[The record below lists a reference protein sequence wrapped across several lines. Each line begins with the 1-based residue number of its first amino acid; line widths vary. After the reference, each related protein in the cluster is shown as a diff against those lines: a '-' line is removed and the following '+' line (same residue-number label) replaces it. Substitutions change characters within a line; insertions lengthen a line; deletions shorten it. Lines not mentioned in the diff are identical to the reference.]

1 MKDINYYLSL
11 PYKLEIIPD
20 QEEGGYLVS
29 YPDLKGCLSYGD
41 TIDEAYTNALDAKA
55 AWLDAALEE
64 GIEIPE
70 PRSEGDY
77 SGQFRLRMPRTLHK
91 TLAENAQAE
100 GISMNQYCI
109 YILSKYA

>member
-1 MKDINYYLSL
+1 MKDLNYYLSL

-20 QEEGGYLVS
+20 REEGGYLVS

-41 TIDEAYTNALDAKA
+41 TIDEAHANALDAKA
-55 AWLDAALEE
+55 TWLDAALEE

-70 PRSEGDY
+70 PKSESDY
-77 SGQFRLRMPRTLHK
+77 SGRFRLRMPKTLHK
-91 TLAENAQAE
+91 MLAENAQSE